1 MYLKAIFLSPKRIVI
16 TGGPGTGKTSLVK
29 SLEGAGYLCY
39 HEIIRDL
46 TSEAL
51 NGNDPSDYSTN
62 PLAFVDDPYSFNQR
76 ILEGR
81 MQQFQSAALAE
92 SNEVFFDRGIPDVL
106 AYMDYFNQ
114 GYEKY
119 FIEACEN
126 NRYDEVIIL
135 PPWRQIYI
143 SDNERFESFEE
154 AEAIHE
160 NLVNTYNGFGYSP
173 VILPFE
179 TVAKRSKLISE
190 LLKSSS

>member
-1 MYLKAIFLSPKRIVI
+1 MSPKRIVI

-29 SLEGAGYLCY
+29 SLESNGFLCY

-51 NGNDPSDYSTN
+51 NGNDPSEFRTN

-81 MQQFQSAALAE
+81 LKHFREAANSL
-92 SNEVFFDRGIPDVL
+92 STEVFFDRGIPDVL
-106 AYMDYFNQ
+106 AYMDYFQ
-114 GYEKY
+114 QSYEGY
-119 FIEACEN
+119 FMEACEK

-135 PPWRQIYI
+135 PPWEQIYI

-154 AEAIHE
+154 ARSIHNE
-160 NLVNTYNGFGYSP
+160 LVNTYHKFGYSP
-173 VILPFE
+173 IIMPLD
-179 TVAKRSKLISE
+179 TVEKRTLFISD
-190 LLKSSS
+190 LLNTSL